1 MRVETRFFSAGFH
14 PHYSL
19 FMGTIALEGLE
30 FFSYHGFYD
39 EEQKMGNKY
48 SVDIVVTA
56 DFSEAARRDRLSA
69 TVNYA
74 DLYQITAKVMQQS
87 ARLLEHIAH
96 QIIQNIRAQYPDLQ
110 SVEVSVSKF
119 NPPIGGVCHRAKIT
133 LKE

>member
-1 MRVETRFFSAGFH
+1 V
-14 PHYSL
+14 
-19 FMGTIALEGLE
+19 GTISLEGLE

-39 EEQKMGNKY
+39 EEQKIGNKY

-69 TVNYA
+69 TVNYE
-74 DLYQITAKVMQQS
+74 DLYRITANVMQQS

-96 QIIQNIRAQYPDLQ
+96 RIIQEIRASYPELL

-119 NPPIGGVCHRAKIT
+119 NPPIGGVCQRAKIT